1 MSERPAQETDRP
13 RVLVLQ
19 SERISTT
26 VLRRM
31 VERLGLACE
40 TTSDLGEAR
49 GRLARGGLA
58 AAVIDLGL
66 HGGVGSVS
74 VRDLRHAAG
83 PTTVLVGTSIDHDLE
98 LAAACAAQ
106 AVRLLPHP
114 VAVDDLADALDEV
127 VCRGTQARPAVDIS
141 VLTEL
146 TDQIGDPGLAR
157 EIVGT
162 YLGELPDRRARL
174 GAGLSPG
181 ADLEDVQRA
190 AHSFKSAS
198 ATVGALS
205 LSEACARVEAS
216 LRRGEHV
223 DLAGQLEAVLTLLPG
238 VGSELEAWMAA
249 GTPTGT
255 SEAQEGSN
263 R

>member
-1 MSERPAQETDRP
+1 MAERPAHETDRP
-13 RVLVLQ
+13 RVLVVQ

-40 TTSDLGEAR
+40 TTSDLDEAR

-58 AAVIDLGL
+58 AAVVDLGL
-66 HGGVGSVS
+66 HGAEGQEVA
-74 VRDLRHAAG
+74 RDLRRTAG

-98 LAAACAAQ
+98 LAAACAAE

-114 VAVDDLADALDEV
+114 VAVDDLAHALDEV
-127 VCRGTQARPAVDIS
+127 VRRGREPGPAVDIS

-146 TDQIGDPGLAR
+146 A
-157 EIVGT
+157 E
-162 YLGELPDRRARL
+162 
-174 GAGLSPG
+174 
-181 ADLEDVQRA
+181 QRV

-198 ATVGALS
+198 ATVGALP
-205 LSEACARVEAS
+205 LSEACARVETA
-216 LRRGEHV
+216 LRRGESEGLPDQV
-223 DLAGQLEAVLTLLPG
+223 EEVLALLPE
-238 VGSELEAWMAA
+238 VDSQLEAWMAA
-249 GTPTGT
+249 GP
-255 SEAQEGSN
+255 SDDQDGSN

>member
-1 MSERPAQETDRP
+1 M
-13 RVLVLQ
+13 
-19 SERISTT
+19 
-26 VLRRM
+26 
-31 VERLGLACE
+31 
-40 TTSDLGEAR
+40 
-49 GRLARGGLA
+49 
-58 AAVIDLGL
+58 
-66 HGGVGSVS
+66 
-74 VRDLRHAAG
+74 
-83 PTTVLVGTSIDHDLE
+83 
-98 LAAACAAQ
+98 
-106 AVRLLPHP
+106 
-114 VAVDDLADALDEV
+114 
-127 VCRGTQARPAVDIS
+127 
-141 VLTEL
+141 
-146 TDQIGDPGLAR
+146 
-157 EIVGT
+157 GT

-249 GTPTGT
+249 GAPTGT
-255 SEAQEGSN
+255 SEAQEGSK